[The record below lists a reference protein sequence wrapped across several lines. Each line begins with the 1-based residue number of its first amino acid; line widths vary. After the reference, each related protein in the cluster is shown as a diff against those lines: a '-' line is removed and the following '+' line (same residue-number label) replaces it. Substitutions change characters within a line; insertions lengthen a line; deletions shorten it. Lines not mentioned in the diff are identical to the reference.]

1 MAVLGEE
8 GEVLQVASGFW
19 AEQPGEGWRLP
30 SLRWG
35 HPLLCVSEA
44 LLFYHEGESALAFER
59 GAGSEAPKATQPV
72 GRVGTATQGLDLRQV
87 SPLGGAQRGISADSL

>member
-1 MAVLGEE
+1 MEAPLS
-8 GEVLQVASGFW
+8 EVGA
-19 AEQPGEGWRLP
+19 
-30 SLRWG
+30 
-35 HPLLCVSEA
+35 PLLCVSEA

-87 SPLGGAQRGISADSL
+87 WAVLSGESLLIPSNAGVRILRF